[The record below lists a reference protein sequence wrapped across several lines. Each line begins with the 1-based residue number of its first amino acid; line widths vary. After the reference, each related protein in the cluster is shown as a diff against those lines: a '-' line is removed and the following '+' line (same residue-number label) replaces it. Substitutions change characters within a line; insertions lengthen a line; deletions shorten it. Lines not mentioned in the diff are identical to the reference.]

1 MSVRGRFDPFR
12 IFCRPGDDV
21 SPWWSK
27 DLRNAVAV
35 RPKIGQFLKHSMTA
49 SSQAP
54 GENLGWRRALWNRG
68 WFLGLLLVAAVVFAY
83 QPVWHAGFI
92 WDDDAHVTK
101 PALRSLNGLARIW
114 MQLGATQQYYPLVHS
129 VFWVEH
135 RLWGDST
142 VGYHLINILLHA
154 FSALLL
160 VRILRQLKIPGA
172 WLAAAI
178 FALHP
183 VQVESVAW
191 ISELKNTLS
200 GAFYLGSALA
210 YLGFDRNR
218 SGGNYALALGL
229 FVLGLMSKTVI
240 ATLPAALL
248 VVFWWQR
255 GKLSWKQDVLPL
267 IPFFV
272 AGIGAGLFTAW
283 VERKYIIG
291 AEGSEFNFSIIERFL
306 IAGRA
311 IWFYLGKLFWPA
323 NLIFV
328 YPRWQ
333 VSQTV
338 WWQYLYPG
346 AALLLLGALCWQQ
359 RRWRG
364 PLAGLLF
371 FGGTLFPALGFFNVY
386 PFRFS
391 LVADHF
397 QYLAGIGPIVLVAAG
412 IGTLF
417 GSFQE
422 RRLFWGPAFCGT
434 LLAVLCVLTW
444 RQCGMYANIET
455 LWRTTL
461 AWNPNSSLAH
471 NNLGNFFLQNGRTDE
486 AMEQFQKALKI
497 EPRYAL
503 AHNNLGA
510 ALYQKGRVDEA
521 VTHYQKALEIE
532 PRYAQAHN
540 NLGIVLFQKGQVDA
554 AMAHFQKA
562 LAIQPNNAEIYNNF
576 GNALLGK
583 GEAAG
588 ALRCFQKAVEI
599 APDFAGA
606 QENLGMIL
614 FQKGQM
620 DEAIV
625 HYQKAVAIQPV
636 NAEFQYNLGYALFL
650 KGEARGAIAHYQRSL
665 ELQPQNAIAGK
676 NLAWILATCPETS
689 VRNGRKAVELAEQ
702 AARLSGGT
710 NPIFIGT
717 LAAAYA
723 EAGRFPEAVEMA
735 QRARQLAADQN
746 NAALVDVLQMQ
757 IGLYQAGSP
766 FRDASQANAPAH
778 PK

>member
-1 MSVRGRFDPFR
+1 MSDEEQVKGLSG
-12 IFCRPGDDV
+12 PGSEPPEKV
-21 SPWWSK
+21 SAMPSPQGTNGIAK
-27 DLRNAVAV
+27 
-35 RPKIGQFLKHSMTA
+35 FLQ
-49 SSQAP
+49 SS
-54 GENLGWRRALWNRG
+54 RNRG

-83 QPVWHAGFI
+83 QPVWQAGFI

-114 MQLGATQQYYPLVHS
+114 MQLGATQQYYPLMHS

-160 VRILRQLKIPGA
+160 VKILRRLKIPGA

-291 AEGSEFNFSIIERFL
+291 MEGSEFNFPIIERFL
-306 IAGRA
+306 IAGRVP
-311 IWFYLGKLFWPA
+311 WFYLGKLFWPV
-323 NLIFV
+323 NLVFV

-346 AALLLLGALCWQQ
+346 AALLLLGALCWPP

-412 IGTLF
+412 ISTLF
-417 GSFQE
+417 SFFQE
-422 RRLFWGPAFCGT
+422 RKLFWGPVFCGT

-471 NNLGNFFLQNGRTDE
+471 NNLGNIFLQNGRVDE
-486 AMEQFQKALKI
+486 AMKQFQKALDI

-510 ALYQKGRVDEA
+510 ALYQKGQVDEA
-521 VTHYQKALEIE
+521 VAHYQKALEIE

-540 NLGIVLFQKGQVDA
+540 NLGIVLFQKGQVDE

-588 ALRCFQKAVEI
+588 AIRCFQKAVEI

-606 QENLGMIL
+606 QENLGLIL
-614 FQKGQM
+614 FQKGQV

-625 HYQKAVAIQPV
+625 HYQKAVALQPV

-650 KGEARGAIAHYQRSL
+650 KGETRGAIAHYQRSL

-676 NLAWILATCPETS
+676 NLAWILATCPEAS
-689 VRNGRKAVELAEQ
+689 VRNGPKAVELAEQ

-710 NPIFIGT
+710 NSIFIGT

-723 EAGRFPEAVEMA
+723 EAGRFSEAVEMA

-757 IGLYQAGSP
+757 IGLYQAGTP
-766 FRDASQANAPAH
+766 FRDASQTNVPVH

>member
-1 MSVRGRFDPFR
+1 
-12 IFCRPGDDV
+12 
-21 SPWWSK
+21 
-27 DLRNAVAV
+27 
-35 RPKIGQFLKHSMTA
+35 
-49 SSQAP
+49 
-54 GENLGWRRALWNRG
+54 
-68 WFLGLLLVAAVVFAY
+68 
-83 QPVWHAGFI
+83 
-92 WDDDAHVTK
+92 
-101 PALRSLNGLARIW
+101 
-114 MQLGATQQYYPLVHS
+114 LVHS

>member
-1 MSVRGRFDPFR
+1 
-12 IFCRPGDDV
+12 
-21 SPWWSK
+21 
-27 DLRNAVAV
+27 
-35 RPKIGQFLKHSMTA
+35 
-49 SSQAP
+49 
-54 GENLGWRRALWNRG
+54 
-68 WFLGLLLVAAVVFAY
+68 
-83 QPVWHAGFI
+83 
-92 WDDDAHVTK
+92 VTK